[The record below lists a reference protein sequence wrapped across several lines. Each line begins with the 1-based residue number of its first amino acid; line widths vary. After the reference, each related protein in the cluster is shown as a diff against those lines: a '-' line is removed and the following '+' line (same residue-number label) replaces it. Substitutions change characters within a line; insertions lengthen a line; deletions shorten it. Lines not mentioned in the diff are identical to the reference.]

1 MTKQKIIVQTKLPL
15 DKAKLRYAI
24 YVRKSTEEGNRQ
36 VNSIEDQI
44 ALCQEY
50 ATRNGLN
57 VVLPPI
63 TEHKSARYATN
74 FQDKP
79 ERQQR
84 PRFAELV
91 EKIEAGEID
100 GIIAYHPD
108 RLARNMLDAGVIL
121 DMLTPRKGEAEP
133 VLKDLAFTSISYSN
147 DSGGRLTLAVLFSL
161 ATQYSEHL
169 SEQVH
174 RGIDHN
180 LLKRGQ
186 SVGTPK
192 WGYVHQNGKYV
203 PDENFELVEKG
214 WRMILEGGFPQQV
227 LDYWTMHDMKRLT
240 KPDKDGNQNVKRPSK
255 DTPGKIFR
263 DSFYFG
269 RLIQTGIAVELAETQ
284 PDFRAMITEEEYN
297 RVQERLDSR
306 YQTHRHE
313 KPSEIIIPFQNMLIC
328 DTCKNKMYIG
338 ASGHKGG
345 KKYVTAYC
353 QCKACDR
360 AKIVKGTPGLT
371 VGVRVKDI
379 LEPVYNFLDNL
390 VLDESAYDEYSA
402 NIDKNLDAELEEL
415 RMEKASLNGI
425 RAQKENRLRQEHKKY
440 SNLASRDSV
449 PESVFKAAD
458 ERIAEL
464 ESAIDDIENRIQEI
478 NFLLKNPEI
487 LKLSKE
493 DFLNFLSTSGK
504 RLRNASFAA
513 KDEILKKL
521 ILNITINA
529 KNEFFYLLK
538 PEFEG
543 LISVK
548 GFDNFD
554 FGQGDRI

>member
-1 MTKQKIIVQTKLPL
+1 MTNQKKIAQTKPPL
-15 DKAKLRYAI
+15 DKTTLRYAI
-24 YVRKSTEEGNRQ
+24 YARKSTEEGNRQ
-36 VNSIEDQI
+36 VNSIEDQVT
-44 ALCQEY
+44 LCREY
-50 ATRNGLN
+50 AARHNLN

-63 TEHKSARYATN
+63 IEHKSARYSTN
-74 FQDKP
+74 FQDRP
-79 ERQQR
+79 ERRQR
-84 PRFAELV
+84 QRFAELI

-121 DMLTPRKGEAEP
+121 DMLTPRKGENEP
-133 VLKDLAFTSISYSN
+133 VLKDLAFAAINYSN

-192 WGYVHQNGKYV
+192 WGYIRQNGKYI
-203 PDENFELVEKG
+203 PDENFELIKNG
-214 WRMILEGGFPQQV
+214 WQIILDGGYPQQA
-227 LDYWTMHDMKRLT
+227 LDYWTLHDVKRFT
-240 KPDKDGNQNVKRPSK
+240 KPDKDGNQNIKRPNK
-255 DTPGKIFR
+255 DTPGKLFR
-263 DSFYFG
+263 DTFYFG
-269 RLIQTGIAVELAETQ
+269 RLIQTGVAVELMETQ
-284 PDFRAMITEEEYN
+284 PDFQPMITEEEYN
-297 RVQERLDSR
+297 RVQEKLDSN

-313 KPSEIIIPFQNMLIC
+313 KPSEITMPFQNMLIC
-328 DTCKNKMYIG
+328 DVCKNKMYIG

-353 QCKACDR
+353 QCKNCDR
-360 AKIVKGTPGLT
+360 AKIIKNTPGLT
-371 VGVRVKDI
+371 IGVRVKDI

-390 VLDESAYDEYSA
+390 VLEESAYDEYSS
-402 NIDKNLDAELEEL
+402 NIDKRLDVELEEL
-415 RMEKASLNGI
+415 RMEKASLNGLK
-425 RAQKENRLRQEHKKY
+425 AQKESHLYQENEEY
-440 SNLASRDSV
+440 SNLAKRENV
-449 PESVFKAAD
+449 PESVFKAANK
-458 ERIAEL
+458 RIAEL
-464 ESAIDDIENRIQEI
+464 EGLIDDIENRIQEI
-478 NFLLKNPEI
+478 NSLLKDPEL

-493 DFLNFLSTSGK
+493 DFLNFLSTSSK

-513 KDEILKKL
+513 KDQILKKL
-521 ILNITINA
+521 ILNVTINA
-529 KNEFFYLLK
+529 KNELFYLLK

-554 FGQGDRI
+554 FGQGDEI